1 MSLIPTALLVL
12 HGLAVVHCLRQSPN
26 SFHSQRL
33 AVYRQPLITLFAAR
47 ETGERK
53 GYYVRPSK
61 AVEEGGGFFIPGLE
75 GEKIRLVSGF
85 SLLAFQAYNQVQS
98 TESTPALAVTQIIGT
113 LSALYI
119 FIKGALDWLKVS
131 DRSTDSKEVFLATLQ
146 STPSDVSLDDTLAG
160 VSVAVPQTVYLLVL
174 NNEGRILLEKGLL
187 NSVTT
192 TYCGA
197 LFQPGSKAWQL
208 LQTAAPG
215 TSQVFRKEEFVK
227 LISVSEGNLPAEAET
242 VILARDAGDRLW
254 MLASRMDLAAADLT
268 FLGNVLRMPLLS

>member
-1 MSLIPTALLVL
+1 MRRLITTVLLVL
-12 HGLAVVHCLRQSPN
+12 HGLSVFNCLRLLPN
-26 SFHSQRL
+26 SFN
-33 AVYRQPLITLFAAR
+33 RQPHITLFAAR

-131 DRSTDSKEVFLATLQ
+131 DRSSDSKEAFLATLQ

-174 NNEGRILLEKGLL
+174 NNEGRVLLEKGLL
-187 NSVTT
+187 NSATT
-192 TYCGA
+192 TSCVD
-197 LFQPGSKAWQL
+197 LFQPGSKPWQL
-208 LQTAAPG
+208 LQNTAPG
-215 TSQVFRKEEFVK
+215 TSKVFRKEEFVK
-227 LISVSEGNLPAEAET
+227 LISMSERNLPAEAET
-242 VILARDAGDRLW
+242 VIFARDAGDRLW
-254 MLASRMDLAAADLT
+254 VMASRMDLAAADLT
-268 FLGNVLRMPLLS
+268 FLGNVLKMPLLS